1 MYAAPVQVNVQA
13 RKLIDSFE
21 RGEVT
26 RETEED
32 EEEGQKLAYPEMS
45 SRELALPGTA
55 RKRMMELEKL
65 KREAEERVREK
76 PALSTRKLSEV
87 TRETEEDEE
96 DGQKAAYPEMSSR
109 ELALPG
115 TAKKRLMELE
125 RLKKEAE
132 EREKEK
138 TTTSTKKLSEQMYGD
153 FAHDRMKV
161 GSGVSRA
168 NYGSKDG
175 LEHPRVK
182 GESAKEHREVF
193 THGDR
198 NRHEDRSHHEERH
211 QVSKHEERGDHKE
224 HREVFSH
231 EERSHLDGADRG
243 GKTRVLVVTSSGTGA
258 ESVLDKELVDNV
270 VRILKDEDHEVD
282 VTDLSHTRG
291 TSPPPPSPPQTPP
304 PPPPLHSLDLHTL
317 PLFFLFFLPSPP
329 SSPPGSFLLHPPSL
343 CLLFVLPYVFL
354 LAKIRL
360 TIGQIEHIHT
370 SWFFFP
376 SLSSL
381 SFFSL
386 LVVFIVFNHCEARLS
401 ARIFQFQRP
410 PREREGFEVRK
421 DEERSPEKMV
431 RRTAERSLFH
441 KEGLVHTRDPTRV
454 TESSSRSEVRRGKV
468 A

>member
-282 VTDLSHTRG
+282 VTDLSHTREH
-291 TSPPPPSPPQTPP
+291 PVDY
-304 PPPPLHSLDLHTL
+304 SLDRSRLKEAQLVIFHFRPILHTVPAGL
-317 PLFFLFFLPSPP
+317 VAWLQKVLVEHFAFDRRNGRIFDN
-329 SSPPGSFLLHPPSL
+329 GLL
-343 CLLFVLPYVFL
+343 
-354 LAKIRL
+354 KGKR
-360 TIGQIEHIHT
+360 
-370 SWFFFP
+370 
-376 SLSSL
+376 
-381 SFFSL
+381 SL
-386 LVVFIVFNHCEARLS
+386 LLVTLSEEKAEFDGDSLLGDFSQYLWPIQNGILRYVGFSVLTPHLTFGLNEGCHGAHVDEATEALTGRLRNVLHEKPVFHG
-401 ARIFQFQRP
+401 P
-410 PREREGFEVRK
+410 K
-421 DEERSPEKMV
+421 
-431 RRTAERSLFH
+431 
-441 KEGLVHTRDPTRV
+441 
-454 TESSSRSEVRRGKV
+454 
-468 A
+468 